1 MNSGVADE
9 TYDRR
14 PLLLTLPS
22 IWIWELLERAISVLG
37 VLSIL
42 AFLVIQGRA
51 NVPAIAVTL
60 RIHHC

>member
-1 MNSGVADE
+1 MNSGMVDE

-14 PLLLTLPS
+14 SLLLALPS
-22 IWIWELLERAISVLG
+22 IWIWELLERAILLLG

-51 NVPAIAVTL
+51 NVPAIAITF